1 MKQTTELLSGL
12 IQSGIRKLFQ
22 EGETI
27 VSEHSYIRSVPIIV
41 DGRVKIIRSDADREL
56 VLYYLQPGEGCVMSF
71 MAALF
76 NETQTVR
83 MVADQD
89 CIVSFVS
96 IDDVQ
101 AAMRHRPELLMYMFQ
116 VYHKRFG
123 ELLDL
128 VDAVAFRKM
137 DDRLLQYLE
146 KKAQLTQSN
155 VLHLTHEQ
163 IALELGTARE
173 VISRLLKQM
182 ESRGLVSLSRNNI
195 ELHK

>member
-1 MKQTTELLSGL
+1 
-12 IQSGIRKLFQ
+12 
-22 EGETI
+22 
-27 VSEHSYIRSVPIIV
+27 
-41 DGRVKIIRSDADREL
+41 
-56 VLYYLQPGEGCVMSF
+56 
-71 MAALF
+71 
-76 NETQTVR
+76 

-101 AAMRHRPELLMYMFQ
+101 AAMRDRPELLMYMFQ

-137 DDRLLQYLE
+137 DDRLQQYLE
-146 KKAQLTQSN
+146 KKAHLTQSSI
-155 VLHLTHEQ
+155 LHLTHEQ

-182 ESRGLVSLSRNNI
+182 ESKGMLEIGRNRI
-195 ELHK
+195 ELL

>member
-1 MKQTTELLSGL
+1 MKPTSALLSGL
-12 IQSGIRKLFQ
+12 IQSGIRKRFQ

-27 VSEHSYIRSVPIIV
+27 VSEHSYVRSVPIVV
-41 DGRVKIIRSDADREL
+41 DGRVKIIRSEADKEL

-76 NETQTVR
+76 NEMQTVR

-101 AAMRHRPELLMYMFQ
+101 AAMRDSPELLMYMFQ

-137 DDRLLQYLE
+137 DDRLLHYLE
-146 KKAQLTQSN
+146 KKAHLTQSSI
-155 VLHLTHEQ
+155 LHLTHEQ

-173 VISRLLKQM
+173 VVSRLLKQM
-182 ESRGLVSLSRNNI
+182 ESKGMLDISRNRI
-195 ELHK
+195 VLL

>member
-1 MKQTTELLSGL
+1 MKPTSELLSGL
-12 IQSGIRKLFQ
+12 IQSGISKLFQ

-27 VSEHSYIRSVPIIV
+27 VSEHSFMRSVPIV
-41 DGRVKIIRSDADREL
+41 VNGRVKVIRSDAEKEL

-71 MAALF
+71 MAAMF
-76 NETQTVR
+76 NDAHGVR
-83 MVADQD
+83 MVADQT
-89 CIVSFVS
+89 CEVVFVPLET
-96 IDDVQ
+96 VKH
-101 AAMRHRPELLMYMFQ
+101 AMQEHPALLTYMFQ
-116 VYHKRFG
+116 VYHRRFG

-146 KKAQLTQSN
+146 KKAQLTRSHT
-155 VLHLTHEQ
+155 LHLTHEQ
-163 IALELGTARE
+163 IAQELGTARE